1 MMMINPRYT
10 FISSTMIDDYLY
22 RIESYLT
29 QHHGSSIAYLDIDP
43 LRWYIRTG
51 RASTQFLGLLLQK
64 KPYMIARKLHDGG
77 STDEAVQRIK
87 DYIGFD

>member
-1 MMMINPRYT
+1 MTINPRPT
-10 FISSTMIDDYLY
+10 FISSTMVDDFLY
-22 RIESYLT
+22 RTESYLT

-64 KPYMIARKLHDGG
+64 KPYMIARKLHEGG

-87 DYIGFD
+87 DYIGFN